1 MAKNNNNKK
10 KGNGGNRPNFFT
22 KQIQQ
27 GGENFLDNKDI
38 NTLLRDAKNVFRDLA
53 HQSINIEKYYNYFL
67 NGQFINAL
75 IQAANDEFFESS
87 MIYQG
92 IEMQIHSM
100 SNSGIMIDPRVIQIR
115 EKWALHTNAYRLLCE
130 GLGIFSST
138 QNPNDLVALSRNL
151 APYKYNI

>member
-1 MAKNNNNKK
+1 
-10 KGNGGNRPNFFT
+10 
-22 KQIQQ
+22 
-27 GGENFLDNKDI
+27 
-38 NTLLRDAKNVFRDLA
+38 
-53 HQSINIEKYYNYFL
+53 
-67 NGQFINAL
+67 
-75 IQAANDEFFESS
+75 